1 MRGTSLVTKGMIVP
15 VVDTTGV
22 ISLSGEIEIEPN
34 RWQLIAIPIETGYW
48 DSTTSTIIDDN
59 TTVAK
64 VKNYIVA
71 QIEDKYVMGG
81 ETIGDYVEIINTYFG
96 DVNAFYTWNAASPPP
111 DASPNNFPL
120 TYVDGSRKEYA
131 AMWFKSVTAD
141 IMIIEWGT

>member
-22 ISLSGEIEIEPN
+22 TSLSGEIEIEPQ
-34 RWQLIAIPIETGYW
+34 RWQLIAVPIETGYW
-48 DSTTSTIIDDN
+48 DSTSSSIIDDN
-59 TTVAK
+59 TTIAK

-96 DVNAFYTWNAASPPP
+96 DINAFYTWNAASPPP
-111 DASPNNFPL
+111 DSSPNNFPL
-120 TYVDGSRKEYA
+120 TYIDGSRKEYA
-131 AMWFKSVTAD
+131 AMWYKSVTGD
-141 IMIIEWGT
+141 TIIIEWGT